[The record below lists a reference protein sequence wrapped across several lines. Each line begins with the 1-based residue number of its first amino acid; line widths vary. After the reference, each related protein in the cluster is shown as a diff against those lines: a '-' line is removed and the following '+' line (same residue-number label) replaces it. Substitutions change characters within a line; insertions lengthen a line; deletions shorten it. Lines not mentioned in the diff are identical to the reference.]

1 MQAPDKIYVGTT
13 DGKKWSIVGEGY
25 PYAKEY
31 ISKEAVMRWFE
42 QYKENCKDNYL
53 AECLLE
59 IIEKTM
65 REELEII
72 DYDTRGER

>member
-1 MQAPDKIYVGTT
+1 MKAPDKIFVGIT

-31 ISKEAVMRWFE
+31 VSIDALMKYFRSHKER
-42 QYKENCKDNYL
+42 CKDDYL

-65 REELEII
+65 REELEI
-72 DYDTRGER
+72 RN